1 MKTRLQLILILCAS
15 LLAISGPVSA
25 HHSWSGYDMVNLTTV
40 RGTVTEYNFAN
51 PHMWINFEVRDD
63 KGNIQKWSAGG
74 PGPNRLANTGW
85 DKNTMKPGDQVM
97 FVGNRIADGT
107 FSMKLQK
114 IVLPDGRELPCYR
127 GR

>member
-1 MKTRLQLILILCAS
+1 
-15 LLAISGPVSA
+15 
-25 HHSWSGYDMVNLTTV
+25 MVNLTTV

-85 DKNTMKPGDQVM
+85 DKNTMKPGDQVT